1 MLVPVS
7 SRLHG
12 LRVSTCFQLPNW
24 HDVILSSNFITK
36 LQILTQK
43 MKLRMTK
50 MSVWKMETSIYRPTC
65 RDHWPRHED
74 RTTFI
79 CYFCEYFC
87 RLVSFTFCEVQMLIN
102 VFYRHSG
109 RGAGD
114 TASSSR
120 QQTKKMNHYLLSQEY
135 CEHRPRSVNNTIEYS
150 EHFHVFRI
158 WATWTWWEERAVPWH
173 AAQTLYVYI

>member
-7 SRLHG
+7 SRLHC
-12 LRVSTCFQLPNW
+12 LSSYVLVSPWHSEVSTCFQLPNW

-87 RLVSFTFCEVQMLIN
+87 RLVSFTFCEVQMLLN

-114 TASSSR
+114 AGSSSR
-120 QQTKKMNHYLLSQEY
+120 QLDLQNMIILRANKENESLFVVSRVLWTPSSFCKQYHW
-135 CEHRPRSVNNTIEYS
+135 
-150 EHFHVFRI
+150 VF
-158 WATWTWWEERAVPWH
+158 
-173 AAQTLYVYI
+173 